1 MISSP
6 ALSAIWSSKGDK
18 AKLKS
23 GMLFAEKIPLISFA
37 IHNFRIRFL
46 PARRMVEGDVGHLA
60 VPAKQVGGLPVDVQ
74 DGQLLVPLEHVQPP
88 LSPRFPSLRRLAVL
102 HHGAAHRVGIL
113 GQGAR
118 EPEVHALL
126 LV

>member
-1 MISSP
+1 
-6 ALSAIWSSKGDK
+6 
-18 AKLKS
+18 
-23 GMLFAEKIPLISFA
+23 
-37 IHNFRIRFL
+37 
-46 PARRMVEGDVGHLA
+46 MVEGDVGHLA

-88 LSPRFPSLRRLAVL
+88 LSPRFSRLRRLAVL

>member
-1 MISSP
+1 
-6 ALSAIWSSKGDK
+6 
-18 AKLKS
+18 
-23 GMLFAEKIPLISFA
+23 
-37 IHNFRIRFL
+37 
-46 PARRMVEGDVGHLA
+46 MVEGDVGHLA

-102 HHGAAHRVGIL
+102 HHGAAHCVGIL

-118 EPEVHALL
+118 EPEVHPLL